1 MLFRLWRL
9 QVVSCGSNM
18 DAKKKLFCMLLFR
31 AFKHVDSHIQYLSDK
46 EAQKKRYNDL
56 INVSYNRLQMSSMFQ
71 HHMISTWQL
80 LRLSKLTWEGIHV
93 NFQSWKNIII
103 IPTALERTVMLF
115 YWKNK
120 SQRGQQISV
129 QLNQL
134 QDQQI
139 TGHLDFYKVR
149 FLKSSHCWY
158 CLWIWWSKWRV
169 QVTDFMNIS

>member
-1 MLFRLWRL
+1 MWE
-9 QVVSCGSNM
+9 QHGCKKEVVLHFIVQSFQTRWQPYPVFEWQGST
-18 DAKKKLFCMLLFR
+18 KEK
-31 AFKHVDSHIQYLSDK
+31 IQWL
-46 EAQKKRYNDL
+46 
-56 INVSYNRLQMSSMFQ
+56 SYNRLQMSSMFQ